1 MCLEW
6 QFYNLGVCVERLQWN
21 IKQYVKDCNAPQ
33 VRTDLAYLQCE
44 LFMFEQKIMQ
54 MEEAPTGN
62 VRLCKRKLSD
72 CSRELILLSNEY
84 QKIKSAN
91 FES

>member
-6 QFYNLGVCVERLQWN
+6 QWYNLGICVEKLHWN

-33 VRTDLAYLQCE
+33 VRTDLAYLQCQ
-44 LFMFEQKIMQ
+44 LYTFEQKIMQ

-62 VRLCKRKLSD
+62 VKLCKQKLSD
-72 CSRELILLSNEY
+72 CSREYILLSNEY
-84 QKIKSAN
+84 DQIRNAN